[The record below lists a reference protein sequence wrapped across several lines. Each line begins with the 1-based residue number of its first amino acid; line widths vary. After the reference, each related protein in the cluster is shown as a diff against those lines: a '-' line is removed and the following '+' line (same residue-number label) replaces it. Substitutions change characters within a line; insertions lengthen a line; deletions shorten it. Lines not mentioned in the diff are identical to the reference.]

1 MERILLVGGG
11 RTTCRLTRRAYTPPP
26 LSRGSFFF
34 CGAEPLAPAPLPPSF
49 CQNRATRVSV
59 NLTQSKQVKRQS
71 SSMVAT
77 RQRVAAFLRCSGS
90 EKTIRCWTLATL
102 VLLASGCSSRAEWI
116 HGEVH
121 QAPPASDENHQKHC
135 HCKICWHDKSN
146 KRQHCCNSHLAPCT
160 RDSRTTRSA
169 LPPCEAHGRLRY
181 RRPLI
186 ISRPRL
192 QNRCTTSS

>member
-1 MERILLVGGG
+1 MKPAATHAAAASKQERNYWCALDGSDMEWNAFFWLAGG

-90 EKTIRCWTLATL
+90 EKTICCGTLATL
-102 VLLASGCSSRAEWI
+102 VLLASGFSSRAPTLPYSLY
-116 HGEVH
+116 VLVL
-121 QAPPASDENHQKHC
+121 AVRLCSF
-135 HCKICWHDKSN
+135 SN
-146 KRQHCCNSHLAPCT
+146 IR
-160 RDSRTTRSA
+160 RVR
-169 LPPCEAHGRLRY
+169 GRGPSL
-181 RRPLI
+181 
-186 ISRPRL
+186 
-192 QNRCTTSS
+192 